1 MEPMEPESA
10 LRRLHPAALLFDAGR
25 RFVSLAT
32 YGTAVLFF
40 AARAEEAWYLVF
52 LLPPFFQALLRF
64 ATFRYGFAAGEL
76 VIREGVIIRNVRHVP
91 YARIQNIDTLQG
103 PLHRLFG
110 VVEVRLET
118 AAGKEPEAVFRV
130 ITSAQ
135 LAELRT
141 RVFARPARPEG
152 RADAAPDA
160 PRSADEAFARAA
172 DAPAPFFRMR
182 PLDVLLFGLLEQRGL
197 VLLGGALVALR
208 ELGDPDRIRARLGPE
223 LERASE
229 SARTLGWHGWVLL
242 AGGLFVLLQL
252 GTVLWAVLTLHG
264 FRIER
269 RGDDLRTT
277 CGLLT
282 RQTASLPRARV
293 QFLDVHQGLLQRLL
307 ARMSLRAASAG
318 GDSTSE
324 TQVARKWLVP
334 LCRRDEL
341 SRILAEV
348 QPEADFERV
357 AWRGVHPRAA
367 RRMAVRWLLLLLPL
381 AVLSTG
387 RAPLGS
393 SPLVIA
399 LTITLIWGTAV
410 GLALLLARTRA
421 RTLAWGLGERAVF
434 LRDGLL
440 ARRLACVRFEK
451 IQSVTL
457 AQTPLDRRA
466 GMARV
471 RIDTAGAAA
480 SGQRFVVPFLGL
492 REARRLARRLQA
504 EAAAVSFRW

>member
-1 MEPMEPESA
+1 MEPELA

-25 RFVSLAT
+25 RFASLAF
-32 YGTAVLFF
+32 YGVAVLFF

-52 LLPPFFQALLRF
+52 LLPPFFEALLRF

-76 VIREGVIIRNVRHVP
+76 VIREGVIVRNVRHVP

-135 LAELRT
+135 LAELRA
-141 RVFARPARPEG
+141 RVFARPASGEG
-152 RADAAPDA
+152 RADSSSDA

-172 DAPAPFFRMR
+172 DAPAPFYRMR
-182 PLDVLLFGLLEQRGL
+182 PLDVLLYGLLEQRGL

-208 ELGDPDRIRARLGPE
+208 ELGDPDRIRARLGPG

-229 SARTLGWHGWVLL
+229 GARTLGWHGWALL
-242 AGGLFVLLQL
+242 ACALFVVLQL

-293 QFLDVHQGLLQRLL
+293 QFLGVHQGLLQRLL
-307 ARMSLRAASAG
+307 SRVSLRAASAG

-341 SRILAEV
+341 ARILAEV
-348 QPEADFERV
+348 QPEADFARV
-357 AWRGVHPRAA
+357 AWRGVHPRAVW
-367 RRMAVRWLLLLLPL
+367 RMTVRWLLLLLPL
-381 AVLSTG
+381 AALATG
-387 RAPLGS
+387 RAPLFS
-393 SPLVIA
+393 APLAIA
-399 LTITLIWGTAV
+399 LVWGTAV
-410 GLALLLARTRA
+410 GLAYLLARTRA

-471 RIDTAGAAA
+471 RIDTAGAAT
-480 SGQRFVVPFLGL
+480 SGERFVVPFLGL

-504 EAAAVSFRW
+504 EAASVSFRW